1 MRKKVIIFYLLLISL
16 ISLGFKLLVT
26 DFSIPVNSDN
36 LEYALFA
43 VAHTNGDFS
52 QSSHRGMGW
61 SLFTSAFFGLINSEN
76 FLDYSIT
83 IKSLSIIIG
92 ISSIPMIYLIG
103 RKYFDH
109 RYSLVLASLFAFEPH
124 LNYNSTLGLTEPIV
138 ILSILGTF
146 YFVLNRNTR
155 LIIFSLLLAGIAYWM
170 RINGIWV
177 FLVISLI
184 YFIIQKKSWKF
195 IGHYSIGVGVFLLI
209 ISPILI
215 ERNEEFGDP
224 FYSVY
229 KDTIFAG
236 DFESMV
242 SAIGTGERISVFDY
256 VEKNGIFSFF
266 NTYIIIGLFNTL
278 TVTSSLTLP
287 YLFLLIPFGILFSFR
302 AFDQNTNF
310 IKSNWIFILTSIGFL
325 IFIMAIVPD
334 RRFVLHLL
342 PFLMIFYVITI
353 QRVVEYGLST
363 FSFSRKQKDVFLI
376 GVLLTIIILSTFV
389 IIRYVPDSELENEKL
404 EFSKFAIDN
413 LDGVILREY
422 GGTLDYVK
430 YLAIEKSFKNYKIGS
445 NILQNSDIL
454 LETNSSPKG
463 ETVYELIKDGEKYD
477 LKYIISKQN
486 PSSINPF
493 MDELYYDYEKYHYI
507 EKFFDSDDY
516 DFKKLKI
523 KIFEINYDKF
533 NNLSDE

>member
-1 MRKKVIIFYLLLISL
+1 LRKKEIVFYLILISL
-16 ISLGFKLLVT
+16 ISLGFKFLVT

-43 VAHTNGDFS
+43 IAHTNGDFS

-61 SLFTSAFFGLINSEN
+61 SVFTSAFFGLIDSEN

-83 IKSLSIIIG
+83 IKSLSIVIG

-103 RKYFDH
+103 RKFFDH
-109 RYSLVLASLFAFEPH
+109 RYSLVLSCLFAFEPH

-138 ILSILGTF
+138 ILSILGAF
-146 YFVLNRNTR
+146 YFILNRNTR
-155 LIIFSLLLAGIAYWM
+155 LIIVSLLLAGIAYWM
-170 RINGIWV
+170 RINGLWV
-177 FLVISLI
+177 FFVISLI

-195 IGHYSIGVGVFLLI
+195 IGHYIIGVGVFLLI
-209 ISPILI
+209 ISPILV

-229 KDTIFAG
+229 NDTIFAG
-236 DFESMV
+236 DFESML
-242 SAIGTGERISVFDY
+242 SAIGTGEKISVFDY

-310 IKSNWIFILTSIGFL
+310 IKSNWILILTSIGFL
-325 IFIMAIVPD
+325 IFVMAIVPD

-342 PFLMIFYVITI
+342 PFLMIFSVIPI

-363 FSFSRKQKDVFLI
+363 FSFSRKQKDIFLI
-376 GVLLTIIILSTFV
+376 GVLITIIILSTFV
-389 IIRYVPDSELENEKL
+389 IIRYIPDSELENEKL
-404 EFSKFAIDN
+404 EFSRYAIEN
-413 LDGVILREY
+413 LNGVVLREY
-422 GGTLDYVK
+422 GGTLDYVQ
-430 YLAIEKSFKNYKIGS
+430 YLLIHESFKDYEIDNNIIRDS
-445 NILQNSDIL
+445 NIL

-463 ETVYELIKDGEKYD
+463 KTLNELIRDGEKYN
-477 LKYIISKQN
+477 LKYVISKEV
-486 PSSINPF
+486 PSIINPF
-493 MDELYYDYEKYHYI
+493 IDGLYYNYEKYDYL
-507 EKFFDSDDY
+507 EKSFDSDEY
-516 DFKKLKI
+516 GFKKLKI
-523 KIFEINYDKF
+523 KVFEIDYKKF
-533 NNLSDE
+533 NKLIGE